1 MEARSRVSDC
11 TLVIMAKAPKPGM
24 VKTRLSA
31 SLPQEAIVGF
41 YRSLLEDTIA
51 LAQTIDNVETAIMS
65 PAADIEELSRIA
77 GPGVHVVAQNG
88 HGLGAALTTVFA
100 HFAHDGRRVVAF
112 NSDSPHLPPSAL
124 WHAFEALSECD
135 LVVGPTHD
143 GGYFLVGASA
153 PHPGLFAGDSMGTAS
168 ALDALLARARLLE
181 LSVRF
186 VDPFYDIDEPA
197 DLTRL
202 ASELRVT
209 PERAPRTANWLAEW
223 SRGAAG

>member
-1 MEARSRVSDC
+1 
-11 TLVIMAKAPKPGM
+11 MAKAPRPGM

-31 SLPQEAIVGF
+31 CLPQEAIVGF
-41 YRSLLEDTIA
+41 YRCLLEDTIA
-51 LAQTIDNVETAIMS
+51 LAQSIDDVEPAIMS
-65 PAADIEELSRIA
+65 PAADVEELCRIA
-77 GPGVHVVAQNG
+77 GPGVRVVAQSG

-100 HFAHDGRRVVAF
+100 HFAHDRQRVVAF
-112 NSDSPHLPPSAL
+112 NSDSPHLPTSAIRQ
-124 WHAFEALSECD
+124 AFEALTSCD

-153 PHPGLFAGDSMGTAS
+153 PHLGLFAGDSMGTAS
-168 ALDALLARARLLE
+168 ALEALLARARLLE
-181 LSVRF
+181 LSVCF

-202 ASELRVT
+202 AEELRGA

-223 SRGAAG
+223 SRGFPASR

>member
-1 MEARSRVSDC
+1 MEVRSPVSDC

-31 SLPQEAIVGF
+31 CLAPAAVVGL
-41 YRSLLEDTIA
+41 YRALLEDTLA
-51 LAQTIDNVETAIMS
+51 LAQSIDHVETAIMS
-65 PAADIEELSRIA
+65 PAADVEELSRIA
-77 GPGVHVVAQNG
+77 GPGVHVVAQIG

-100 HFAHDGRRVVAF
+100 HFARDGRSVVAF
-112 NSDSPHLPPSAL
+112 NSDSPHLPASVL
-124 WHAFEALSECD
+124 RQAFEALAWCD

-153 PHPGLFAGDSMGTAS
+153 PHPGLFTGDSIGTAS
-168 ALDALLARARLLE
+168 ALEALLARARSRA

-186 VDPFYDIDEPA
+186 VDSFYDIDEPA

-202 ASELRVT
+202 AEELRVT

-223 SRGAAG
+223 SRRAAG